1 MATSLATR
9 TAGRVPKRDG
19 ITNWVVWSPE
29 FKGSQ
34 MVVEGEL
41 TEDEAIEA
49 ADRRNRMAARA
60 GIVGGYTALPQS
72 DSGFK
77 KRKP

>member
-1 MATSLATR
+1 
-9 TAGRVPKRDG
+9 
-19 ITNWVVWSPE
+19 
-29 FKGSQ
+29 

-41 TEDEAIEA
+41 TEEEAVEA

-60 GIVGGYTALPQS
+60 GIVGGYTALPRS
-72 DSGFK
+72 HSRFE